1 MCDDIGGVILAG
13 SYFWG
18 GHDPPNPPTNY
29 APVPPHVISPTF
41 LWTL

>member
-29 APVPPHVISPTF
+29 APDHVETWF
-41 LWTL
+41 ENG